1 MALLQIMMHDSD
13 EVQGELIH
21 VVDEVHLG
29 AEYTACGLAIPD
41 STLNYEGVEY
51 VGESFRGSLK
61 KCTCSACLKTINYY
75 KSLR

>member
-13 EVQGELIH
+13 EVQGEFIH

-41 STLNYEGVEY
+41 SRLNLEGYEH
-51 VGESFRGSLK
+51 VGEPFRGSLK
-61 KCTCSACLKTINYY
+61 KCTCSACMKGINYY

>member
-13 EVQGELIH
+13 EVQGEFIH

-29 AEYTACGLAIPD
+29 AEYTACGVAIPD
-41 STLNYEGVEY
+41 SSLNFEGYEH
-51 VGESFRGSLK
+51 VGEPFRGPLK

>member
-1 MALLQIMMHDSD
+1 MALLQTMMHDSD
-13 EVQGELIH
+13 EVQGEVIH

-29 AEYTACGLAIPD
+29 AEFTACGLAIPD
-41 STLNYEGVEY
+41 SDMEYQGYEH
-51 VGESFRGSLK
+51 VGDEFRGSLK

>member
-13 EVQGELIH
+13 EVQGEFIH
-21 VVDEVHLG
+21 VVDEVHQG
-29 AEYTACGLAIPD
+29 AEFTACGLAIPD
-41 STLNYEGVEY
+41 SNIETEGYEY
-51 VGESFRGSLK
+51 VGEPFRGSLK